1 MAQLGILQRGV
12 TQDPHQSRF
21 AVEIKHVRKAY
32 GPSEENQV
40 FSDLQFQL
48 MHGTFVAAVGP
59 IGSGKTTLVN
69 MFAGIEKPTS
79 GAIVV
84 EGEEITRLDGD
95 ALASFRSKTIGLVP
109 QIQSLIP
116 ELTISENVELPLH
129 FLGVSRE
136 KRADRV
142 EAVLDRVGISND
154 SERVVGTLS
163 VGERQLVSVARA
175 LVNDPP
181 ILLLDEPTEALDP
194 LMSEV
199 ILGLLRGDNLIAGKT
214 IFVTTHDRRV
224 VDLAK
229 RTLRV
234 RKKIP

>member
-1 MAQLGILQRGV
+1 VAQLGILQRGM
-12 TQDPHQSRF
+12 TQDSGPSRF

-79 GAIVV
+79 GAIIV
-84 EGEEITRLDGD
+84 EGKEITGLDGD

-109 QIQSLIP
+109 QVQSLIP
-116 ELTISENVELPLH
+116 ELTIHENVELPLH
-129 FLGVSRE
+129 FLGVNRE
-136 KRADRV
+136 KREDRV
-142 EAVLDRVGISND
+142 EAVLDRVGISSD
-154 SERVVGTLS
+154 SERVVSTLS

-194 LMSEV
+194 FMSEV

-214 IFVTTHDRRV
+214 IFVTTHDKRV

>member
-1 MAQLGILQRGV
+1 MAQLGILQRGI
-12 TQDPHQSRF
+12 TQGTPQGRF
-21 AVEIKHVRKAY
+21 AVEIKHVRKAF

-40 FSDLQFQL
+40 FSDLHFQL
-48 MHGTFVAAVGP
+48 MQGTFVAAIGP

-79 GAIVV
+79 GSIIV

-109 QIQSLIP
+109 QAQSLIS
-116 ELTISENVELPLH
+116 ELTIYENVELPLH
-129 FLGVSRE
+129 FSEGSRE
-136 KRADRV
+136 NRADRV
-142 EAVLDRVGISND
+142 EAVLDRVGISSD
-154 SERVVGTLS
+154 SERIVGTLS

-214 IFVTTHDRRV
+214 IFVTTHDKRV
-224 VDLAK
+224 VDLARK
-229 RTLRV
+229 TLRV

>member
-1 MAQLGILQRGV
+1 VAQLGILQRGI
-12 TQDPHQSRF
+12 TQDPRQSRF
-21 AVEIKHVRKAY
+21 AVEMKHVRKAY
-32 GPSEENQV
+32 GPSEENLV
-40 FSDLQFQL
+40 FSDLHFQL
-48 MHGTFVAAVGP
+48 MQGTFVAAVGP

-79 GAIVV
+79 GAIFV
-84 EGEEITRLDGD
+84 EGQEITALDGD

-116 ELTISENVELPLH
+116 ELTIRENVELPLH
-129 FLGVSRE
+129 FSEVSRE

-154 SERVVGTLS
+154 SERVVNTLS

-214 IFVTTHDRRV
+214 IFVTTHDKRV

>member
-163 VGERQLVSVARA
+163 VGERQIVSVARA

>member
-1 MAQLGILQRGV
+1 MAQLGILQRGM
-12 TQDPHQSRF
+12 TQDPRQSRF
-21 AVEIKHVRKAY
+21 AVEIRHVRKAY

-79 GAIVV
+79 GAIIV
-84 EGEEITRLDGD
+84 EGEEITGLDGD
-95 ALASFRSKTIGLVP
+95 ALASFRSRTIGLVP

-116 ELTISENVELPLH
+116 ELTIRENVELPLH
-129 FLGVSRE
+129 FSGVSRE
-136 KRADRV
+136 KGADRV
-142 EAVLDRVGISND
+142 EVVLDRVGISND
-154 SERVVGTLS
+154 SDRVVGTLS

-175 LVNDPP
+175 FVNDPP

-199 ILGLLRGDNLIAGKT
+199 ILGLLRGDNLIEGKT
-214 IFVTTHDRRV
+214 IFVTTHDKRV

-234 RKKIP
+234 KKKIP